1 MQIKATQTFT
11 ATLLIAL
18 ASSVLSIGAPS
29 PSNGQY
35 NFDYAV
41 FGEGKSRPVQVFDDG
56 VNTYLQFK
64 VDSDIPALMSAN
76 GDRKFNYE
84 LDGPYAVIKGTPRDI
99 VAQFG
104 VSKTRIVH
112 SSLTSNAA
120 QYSKTGQFSPI
131 KSTETKVVDSYGI
144 SMLASNSYADATSAK
159 SDRAVPANSWQDN
172 SYAIPKKGDHVQ
184 WSAVNANFQNVQR
197 VLFAK
202 GSTKLTKEGNKA
214 IAALVKQLDK
224 ATQISVVG
232 SDDDSF
238 KEDLGESRAHI
249 LKETLVK
256 FGVNASLI
264 TLKTTTPSESES
276 VINGSQIFTPSFIKW
291 HVAPIQ
297 SAVQQN
303 TAPQVEIA
311 RQLASGTISPGI
323 AAERLQEIEKKLTQ
337 RQVEP
342 PQLPKKFLVKTTD
355 ATVDALLRRWGAEYG
370 WRVISKNAPEIKI
383 NGEAQFSKP
392 NFLEAADVV
401 ISQARQAG
409 HQIKATAYSDNVLV
423 ISKDEK

>member
-18 ASSVLSIGAPS
+18 ASNVLSFGIPS
-29 PSNGQY
+29 SGNGQY

-56 VNTYLQFK
+56 VNTYLQYK
-64 VDSDIPALMSAN
+64 VGSDIPALMSAN

-84 LDGPYAVIKGTPRDI
+84 LDGPYAVIKGTPRDLI
-99 VAQFG
+99 AQFG

-120 QYSKTGQFSPI
+120 QYSKTGQFAPI
-131 KSTETKVVDSYGI
+131 KSTESRIGDGYRRA
-144 SMLASNSYADATSAK
+144 MLASNSYADPALAQ
-159 SDRAVPANSWQDN
+159 SDRALLANSWQDN

-184 WSAVNANFQNVQR
+184 WSAVNANVQN

-202 GSTKLTKEGNKA
+202 GSTKLTRDGNKA
-214 IAALVKQLDK
+214 IAELVKQLDQ
-224 ATQISVVG
+224 TSQISVVG

-238 KEDLGESRAHI
+238 KEKLGESRAHI
-249 LKETLVK
+249 LKETLIK
-256 FGVNASLI
+256 FGVDASLI
-264 TLKTTTPSESES
+264 ALKTTTPSVSEL
-276 VINGSQIFTPSFIKW
+276 VKNGSQIFTPSFIKW

-297 SAVQQN
+297 STAQQD

-311 RQLASGTISPGI
+311 RQLASGTISPGM
-323 AAERLQEIEKKLTQ
+323 AAERLQEIEKTLTQ
-337 RQVEP
+337 RQVEA
-342 PQLPKKFLVKTTD
+342 PQIPKRFLIKTTD

-370 WRVISKNAPEIKI
+370 WQVISKDAPEIKI
-383 NGEAQFSKP
+383 NGEAELIKTDFIK
-392 NFLEAADVV
+392 AADVV
-401 ISQARQAG
+401 VSQARVAG
-409 HQIKATAYSDNVLV
+409 YRINASAYSNKVLV
-423 ISKDEK
+423 ITKDEQK